1 LLKAFKFSKPKGPGF
16 GVSRHYYL
24 SVLSTKPVMPVL
36 WDLINPEG
44 VNGAVVGFGAPL
56 MAGATKDQL
65 HQPMERGAYV
75 LATKDRK
82 TVVKLLILSKDE
94 AGFDSEVLVRS
105 QAALKIDPEIVARIR
120 ATWTI
125 AQATFESHDPQVFP
139 ALHFHLMLMK
149 RLGELTEGAIAD
161 PLSQRYLLPQ
171 DLLHPGTTDT
181 GANIFD
187 VATYGTA
194 SRPDGTHVF
203 TLGLRKLALP
213 ELEIAGLAPDVTRLA
228 SEFLLS
234 AAQTELNGSIITSG
248 AKLGSFDA
256 LFEARE
262 GGHDR
267 ALWEGVDVM
276 ELLPP
281 TQMTA
286 TDALELWDRER
297 KTGAS

>member
-1 LLKAFKFSKPKGPGF
+1 MLKAFKFSKPKGPGF

-194 SRPDGTHVF
+194 SRPDGTHGF
-203 TLGLRKLALP
+203 
-213 ELEIAGLAPDVTRLA
+213 AGLAPDVTRLA

-267 ALWEGVDVM
+267 ALWEGIDVM

-297 KTGAS
+297 KAGPS